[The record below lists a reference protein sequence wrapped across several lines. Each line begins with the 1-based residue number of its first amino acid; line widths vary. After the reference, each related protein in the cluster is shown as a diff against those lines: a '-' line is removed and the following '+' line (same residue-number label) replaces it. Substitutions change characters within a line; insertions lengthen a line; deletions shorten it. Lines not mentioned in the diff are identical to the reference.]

1 MRFEKTTKY
10 FAEKC
15 AINEKKHSKE
25 SVVFLPYW
33 IVCPTKKHHILV
45 LNEKSNCYDHELVV
59 CGQKT
64 EIDIEAMFENGI
76 YAKKKIESLC
86 LKKD

>member
-1 MRFEKTTKY
+1 VP
-10 FAEKC
+10 
-15 AINEKKHSKE
+15 H
-25 SVVFLPYW
+25 
-33 IVCPTKKHHILV
+33 KKHHILV
-45 LNEKSNCYDHELVV
+45 LNEKSNCYDHELEV